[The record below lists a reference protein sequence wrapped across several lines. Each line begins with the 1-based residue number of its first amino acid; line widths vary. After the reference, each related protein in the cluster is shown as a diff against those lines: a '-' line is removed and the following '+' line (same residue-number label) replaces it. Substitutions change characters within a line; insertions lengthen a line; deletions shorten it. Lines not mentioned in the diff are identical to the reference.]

1 MARLVEYPWQAG
13 PLQASPDGRH
23 LVCGGKPFF
32 WLGDTAW
39 LLTEKL
45 SVSQAEDYLENRAA
59 KGFNVIQATLVH
71 RFFDQVH
78 YRSSGDAWDR
88 PEPLRALENRDFQA
102 PDLKSGYWRKV
113 RQITRIAQEK
123 GLFMGYLPAWGSM
136 VKNGALNAD
145 NCLAYADFLAEQLG
159 GFPNV
164 IWIIG
169 GDVRGSDGYEVFMKL
184 GQALKDRCPEH
195 LTAYHPF
202 GRTASSLWFDDAPWL
217 DLNMF
222 QSGHRDYAQSAA
234 GMGAWDDNLAAEG
247 DFGEDNWRYVRR
259 DYAAAHKRPTL
270 DAEPSYEKIPHGLHD
285 PSQPLWQDCDVR
297 RYAYW
302 SVFEGACGHTYGH
315 NAIMQFYTSWEE
327 KGAYGCLASWRR
339 AMHDPG
345 AGQMQFLKKLMLSV
359 DFCSGAPAPQLL
371 AQQQKSRYERVSVI
385 AGAGFA
391 FFYTYSGQKF
401 DAALGAISADTV
413 RASWYDPASGVES
426 PIGTLRAQGVE
437 TFEPP
442 EKSDGAHRD
451 WVLKLL
457 WA

>member
-59 KGFNVIQATLVH
+59 KGFNVIQATRVH

-123 GLFMGYLPAWGSM
+123 GLFNGVFAGMGLYGK
-136 VKNGALNAD
+136 KNGALNAD

-247 DFGEDNWRYVRR
+247 DSARITGAMSGVIMPPRTSGRR
-259 DYAAAHKRPTL
+259 WTPSRPMKKSLT
-270 DAEPSYEKIPHGLHD
+270 SLHD
-285 PSQPLWQDCDVR
+285 PSQPLWRIATC
-297 RYAYW
+297 
-302 SVFEGACGHTYGH
+302 GAMRTGRFLRARAGIPTGITRSSSFIRPGRKR
-315 NAIMQFYTSWEE
+315 APTD
-327 KGAYGCLASWRR
+327 AWR
-339 AMHDPG
+339 PG
-345 AGQMQFLKKLMLSV
+345 AGRCTIPAR
-359 DFCSGAPAPQLL
+359 DRCS
-371 AQQQKSRYERVSVI
+371 
-385 AGAGFA
+385 F
-391 FFYTYSGQKF
+391 
-401 DAALGAISADTV
+401 
-413 RASWYDPASGVES
+413 
-426 PIGTLRAQGVE
+426 
-437 TFEPP
+437 
-442 EKSDGAHRD
+442 
-451 WVLKLL
+451 
-457 WA
+457 